1 MRQKKTVQLSV
12 KSLQENKRDYIIHVL
27 KSVDG
32 NKTQATNLMGIDR
45 VSLWRKLRKYKEEG
59 LDTDRLFNS

>member
-32 NKTQATNLMGIDR
+32 NKTQAASLMGIDR